1 MKGLHPLK
9 VTRCFVCDL
18 ITNIF
23 GDLPQLRRHCWSV
36 HLSRHPSQAAQPP
49 VTWYMPWQSKQ
60 PAPNVGPGAY
70 ILSKSISWS
79 FMSILMPIPLIKAIW
94 MADFHGIWLLLPWR
108 IQPRLIVMKQLS
120 ELMENLQ
127 DVHPYTTKRMHAFK
141 SPRMKYIKTLH
152 ATSLL
157 SAIFNAVNTPS
168 FCGKP
173 QSLGSLF
180 QRFFSDKNTKTEA
193 STAEI
198 AAIHAANE
206 LQSDSLCGSSPLCGI
221 LSQKCFKC
229 CCFHPSLRDGT
240 IQTIIFS
247 VIFTIS
253 LRIPE
258 FSQSFQPQLPLG
270 HHMRVYD
277 VLLSDHQNP
286 HETRHLGILVL
297 VFWKALLRRWCWFA
311 LTMLIYSLGQTV
323 RPRVMTL
330 KLTW

>member
-1 MKGLHPLK
+1 MFCLWS
-9 VTRCFVCDL
+9 CDL

-157 SAIFNAVNTPS
+157 SVIFNAVNTPS

-180 QRFFSDKNTKTEA
+180 QRFFFRQKHENRGRHCWDCCNPCCQWAPVWQLMWIIPSVWYPFTKMLQMLLFSSKSSWWNYSDYYIQCYFYNISQDSRIFPIISTPTA
-193 STAEI
+193 SRTPYESVWCPP
-198 AAIHAANE
+198 E
-206 LQSDSLCGSSPLCGI
+206 RSSKSAWNSKSRNIGFGVLEG
-221 LSQKCFKC
+221 
-229 CCFHPSLRDGT
+229 PS
-240 IQTIIFS
+240 
-247 VIFTIS
+247 
-253 LRIPE
+253 
-258 FSQSFQPQLPLG
+258 
-270 HHMRVYD
+270 
-277 VLLSDHQNP
+277 
-286 HETRHLGILVL
+286 
-297 VFWKALLRRWCWFA
+297 
-311 LTMLIYSLGQTV
+311 
-323 RPRVMTL
+323 
-330 KLTW
+330 